1 MSITARDIIVQA
13 LRKIGVGSLGEVLAA
28 DEMNACLDAL
38 NVLLKSWSG
47 RRLLTT
53 AAIQES
59 FPLNGGY
66 ASYNIGLGTWQSG
79 PGANLTALGF
89 ATAKPI
95 RILDGCFIRDQNGSD
110 YPLNVISRELYN
122 SYDTKTNR
130 GLPTEIF
137 YDAGSTQQAL
147 QTGTVTF
154 YLTPDTTNTYT
165 VFLVSEKPFSVFASL
180 NDAYTFPDIYER
192 AMIYN
197 LALEVAPEYNKTVH
211 PEVILSANESLDIII
226 AINSSNKRTVSDLG
240 LPGSSRRTA
249 NILNGP

>member
-59 FPLNGGY
+59 FALVGGTAAY
-66 ASYNIGLGTWQSG
+66 TIGASVIAPNFITQ
-79 PGANLTALGF
+79 
-89 ATAKPI
+89 KPI

-130 GLPTEIF
+130 GLPTELF
-137 YDAGSTQQAL
+137 YDAGATQQAL
-147 QTGTVTF
+147 QTGTITF

-165 VFLVSEKPFSVFASL
+165 VFLVSEKPFTVFASL
-180 NDAYTFPDIYER
+180 NAAYTFPDIYER

-197 LALEVAPEYNKTVH
+197 LALEVAPEYGKTVH
-211 PEVILSANESLDIII
+211 REVISSANESLDIII